1 MASQDASS
9 QPESREEVVDT
20 RILRLSLVPLPRLD
34 PDAITLI
41 EILLA
46 ANS

>member
-9 QPESREEVVDT
+9 EPESREEVVDG

-34 PDAITLI
+34 PNSTSAETLPV
-41 EILLA
+41 

>member
-9 QPESREEVVDT
+9 EPESREEVVDT
-20 RILRLSLVPLPRLD
+20 RILRLSLVILPRLD
-34 PDAITLI
+34 PHAKLI
-41 EILLA
+41 ENLPA